1 VEWPRPP
8 MGNRTE
14 LGPGSS
20 RSRSRQLPTL
30 IAFQRPTDP
39 QNTSLTGLCTF
50 LFQKLSLQWAASVH
64 LCRRSIYLLLFV
76 VDGLSARLSFGPVVQ
91 NEKSHCADDYCYEDI
106 NQSWAATFPGK
117 HETVGCGFPAAV
129 CQEDDSC
136 IGQTAAK
143 NEFLPHC
150 PTKPRASTGFSLLN

>member
-1 VEWPRPP
+1 MVEWPRPP

-14 LGPGSS
+14 LGPGSP

-39 QNTSLTGLCTF
+39 KHKSLTGLCIF
-50 LFQKLSLQWAASVH
+50 LPQRLSLQWAAWVH

-76 VDGLSARLSFGPVVQ
+76 LDRLGTRLSFGPVVQ

-117 HETVGCGFPAAV
+117 HETVGCSFPVTV
-129 CQEDDSC
+129 CHDVDSR
-136 IGQTAAK
+136 GS
-143 NEFLPHC
+143 NEWRQVNFY
-150 PTKPRASTGFSLLN
+150 